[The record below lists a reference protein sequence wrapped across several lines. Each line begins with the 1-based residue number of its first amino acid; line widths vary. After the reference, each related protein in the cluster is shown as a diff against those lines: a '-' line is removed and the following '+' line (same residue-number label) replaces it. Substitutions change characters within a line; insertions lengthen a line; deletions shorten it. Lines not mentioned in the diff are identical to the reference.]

1 MTRRAS
7 FLPVLKGFSTEQ
19 LLEASQQTTV
29 IEEVGEGKEEVM
41 GHFAKPRRQSSMA
54 VSLTPDVLNALV
66 NNAQIA
72 KRRSGSISS
81 VAVQETQTSV
91 QSVQTNGKTSVQTN
105 VQSLQTS
112 VRSSTPLKKTFTPLA
127 RPQRKRAVGVTGPA
141 KEELESVAEK
151 EICIESDEQKF
162 KESDKEASKD
172 TDKEL
177 HIESDKETPKDTD
190 KQTPKDTEKQ
200 TPKDTEKHIF
210 VEPPLPKPI
219 VVTSTP
225 HTNENNVTEQHE
237 SDEDLAV
244 VSEKEDEEDASSHST
259 SEDERDASSHSIS
272 EDASSHSISEDEAET
287 TVISKSPTIEPTK
300 KKQVKDAPNPT
311 LLRRSARIQMMES
324 ISFKPIGSGTIDSKR
339 KRLRKSILWDYVDTS
354 SEEEDQDE
362 VMLDNEEE
370 EHKELQQ
377 EALTK
382 NRKRSKKVNT
392 SLRVKK
398 KTTLEKFQE
407 QLGGCTILNYK
418 KRPTLESPHVLQIKD
433 TGKYDEQGR
442 IIISPEDLPQFER
455 NNCPFVLENGDIA
468 VIDPQKFTIEYL
480 CNKNFYTGEK
490 DEEFGKFE
498 EARIERRRKR
508 EALYSRKKRARK
520 NGYSVREIET
530 IKKEAEGESGVSEN
544 VDIDSLIDV
553 KTQPAAPQLIMVDG
567 QFVLESTEVDRHQLA
582 ESAFNGPDGDTR
594 VREVVNRYNEFF
606 NSATYSKHKR
616 AENWSRADTNLFYE
630 GLSTFGTDFSILAG
644 MFPGRTRRNIRN
656 KFKHEEKH
664 NPTMVEL
671 ALMRR
676 LPIGLDAYSAISG
689 QGIHSLNTIEQEIKD
704 IDEKYRKETELEIQN
719 KEKARMA
726 DSTRAMEEDQAAFGV
741 SAPSMY
747 KEVRTSGRKSKAQL
761 RKELRQ
767 NEEVLGSID
776 MMAT

>member
-1 MTRRAS
+1 MTRHAS

-29 IEEVGEGKEEVM
+29 IEEVGEEKEKVV

-72 KRRSGSISS
+72 KRSGSVSS

-91 QSVQTNGKTSVQTN
+91 QSVQTNGQTSVQTN
-105 VQSLQTS
+105 VQSVQTS
-112 VRSSTPLKKTFTPLA
+112 VRSSAPLKKNFTPLA
-127 RPQRKRAVGVTGPA
+127 RPQRKRAVGATGPA
-141 KEELESVAEK
+141 KEELESVPEK
-151 EICIESDEQKF
+151 KICIESDEQNRK
-162 KESDKEASKD
+162 
-172 TDKEL
+172 
-177 HIESDKETPKDTD
+177 ESDKETPKDTD
-190 KQTPKDTEKQ
+190 KQLHIENDKETSKDTDKKI
-200 TPKDTEKHIF
+200 PKDTEKHTF
-210 VEPPLPKPI
+210 AEPHLPKSI
-219 VVTSTP
+219 VVASAS
-225 HTNENNVTEQHE
+225 HTNENNGTTQHE

-244 VSEKEDEEDASSHST
+244 VSEKEGEEDASSHSI
-259 SEDERDASSHSIS
+259 SEDEQDAFSHLIS

-287 TVISKSPTIEPTK
+287 TVISKSPTTQPTK
-300 KKQVKDAPNPT
+300 KKPVKDAPEPT
-311 LLRRSARIQMMES
+311 SLRRSARIQMMES
-324 ISFKPIGSGTIDSKR
+324 ISFKPIGSGTIDTKR
-339 KRLRKSILWDYVDTS
+339 KRSRKSILWDYVDTS

-362 VMLDNEEE
+362 VMLDEGED
-370 EHKELQQ
+370 ELQELQ
-377 EALTK
+377 REALIK
-382 NRKRSKKVNT
+382 NRKRSKKAKT

-407 QLGGCTILNYK
+407 QLGGCSIVNYK

-442 IIISPEDLPQFER
+442 IVISPEDLPQFER

-480 CNKNFYTGEK
+480 CSKNFYTGEK
-490 DEEFGKFE
+490 DDEFTRFE

-508 EALYSRKKRARK
+508 EALYARKTRARK
-520 NGYSVREIET
+520 NGYSVREIEA
-530 IKKEAEGESGVSEN
+530 IKKETEGESGVSEN

-689 QGIHSLNTIEQEIKD
+689 QGIRSLNTIEQEIKA

-776 MMAT
+776 TMAT